1 MSVHINS
8 MTESEFSQLLKPL
21 LFRLLEKRSG
31 MTTQS
36 INIYLTDENMLQ
48 FNKAF
53 THESFDAVNN
63 YEYLE
68 TLGDITLNKCVI
80 WYFHR
85 RFPNLKTLPKANK
98 IMTNLKTKNVARDKF
113 AQLSRRLQFQ
123 NYIRF
128 KSYEDPKKLGKKPM
142 LDNNM
147 LSDVFEAV
155 MGTLED
161 IIDTTEKLP
170 GIGATPV
177 YNIVASLLD
186 QDQFSLDIALVAEP
200 KTQLMQGFKMKKWP
214 DVVFTDRKVEE
225 KTSDDSTASVYYV
238 TLKVTFPPD
247 STNPDRMTTLT
258 FPEQRSFRKKDAEKA
273 AAKYALDKLKE
284 EYGIVFE

>member
-1 MSVHINS
+1 MSIHLNS
-8 MTESEFSQLLKPL
+8 LSEQEFSALLKPL

-31 MTTQS
+31 MTVES
-36 INIYLTDENMLQ
+36 INLYLTDENLKQ

-53 THESFDAVNN
+53 THESFDPINN

-85 RFPNLKTLPKANK
+85 RFSNLKNMQRAKK

-113 AQLSRRLQFQ
+113 SELAKRLQFQ
-123 NYIRF
+123 NYIRY
-128 KSYEDPKKLGKKPM
+128 KSTEDPKKQFRKSIM
-142 LDNNM
+142 DHNM

-161 IIDTTEKLP
+161 VIDTTEKIP
-170 GIGATPV
+170 CIGATPV

-186 QDQFSLDIALVAEP
+186 QDEFSIDIATVAEP
-200 KTQLMQGFKMKKWP
+200 KTQLMQGFKMRNWQ
-214 DVVFTDRKVEE
+214 DVVFKDRRTEE
-225 KTSDDSTASVYYV
+225 VTGNGMTANVFYV
-238 TLKVTFPPD
+238 
-247 STNPDRMTTLT
+247 STTLT
-258 FPEQRSFRKKDAEKA
+258 FPHPDTGKNVTMVIPEQRGFKKIDAQKMVA
-273 AAKYALDKLKE
+273 RIALDKLKNE
-284 EYGIVFE
+284 FNIIFE

>member
-1 MSVHINS
+1 MNIHVNS
-8 MTESEFSQLLKPL
+8 LSEEEFSALLKPL

-31 MTTQS
+31 MTIQS
-36 INIYLTDENMLQ
+36 INSYLTDNNLRE

-53 THESFDAVNN
+53 THESFDPVNN

-85 RFPNLKTLPKANK
+85 RFPNLKTLPRANK
-98 IMTNLKTKNVARDKF
+98 IMTNLKTRNVARDKF
-113 AQLSRRLQFQ
+113 SQLAKRLNFQ

-128 KSYEDPKKLGKKPM
+128 KTSDDPKRQWKKTM
-142 LDNNM
+142 LDQNM

-161 IIDTTEKLP
+161 VIDTTEKMP

-186 QDQFSLDIALVAEP
+186 QDEFSLDVATVAEP
-200 KTQLMQGFKMKKWP
+200 KTQLMQGFKVKKWD
-214 DVVFTDRKVEE
+214 DVIFTDRRVEE
-225 KTSDDSTASVYYV
+225 VTGDNMTANVYYV
-238 TLKVTFPPD
+238 TL
-247 STNPDRMTTLT
+247 SLT
-258 FPEQRSFRKKDAEKA
+258 FPDPVTGRKINMVIPEQRGFKKKDAEKLA
-273 AAKYALDKLKE
+273 SKIALEKLKS
-284 EYGIVFE
+284 EYNIVFD